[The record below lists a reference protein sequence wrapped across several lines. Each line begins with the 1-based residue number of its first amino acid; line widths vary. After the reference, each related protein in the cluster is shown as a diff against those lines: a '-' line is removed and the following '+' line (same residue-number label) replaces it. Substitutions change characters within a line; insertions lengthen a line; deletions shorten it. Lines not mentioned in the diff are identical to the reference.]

1 MLQGPGCADHN
12 TFERVA
18 NVLTSIPYVAVGIHS
33 YRTRKTE
40 AGKLWGASIA
50 GVGIASGIYHG
61 TTGRCKSFGR
71 KLDYWTIAYS
81 SNLLAKAAFPGV
93 PPAVSTQ
100 QGVSVRLSQPHRA
113 LCVCAGVCLQ
123 QGAAHTLT
131 HTHIPRHQLACHRW

>member
-1 MLQGPGCADHN
+1 MKPHASYLRRVQQVHHKRSPDFVRTLVLQGPGCADHN

-61 TTGRCKSFGR
+61 TTGRCKSFAR

-93 PPAVSTQ
+93 PPAVST
-100 QGVSVRLSQPHRA
+100 
-113 LCVCAGVCLQ
+113 
-123 QGAAHTLT
+123 
-131 HTHIPRHQLACHRW
+131 